1 MLALTIFINRSG
13 SMVLPFMGLYLKE
26 AQGFTL
32 GQISV
37 ILAMFGVGSAFGSI
51 LGGIMTDRLGAFKVQ
66 FYSLLMGGVGFLIF
80 SLLDGFYTLAI
91 AMVIV
96 STITESLRPANI
108 SAVASYAK
116 PENITRAISLNRMAI
131 NLGFSVGPAV
141 GGILAAINYQYIFW
155 FDGIT
160 CILAS
165 FVFFLYF
172 RKRSPRPAEGKK
184 GDELRRMK
192 NVLKDIPYLRFIG
205 VAMVYAFLFFQLFE
219 SMPIHLKIN
228 GGLEEETV
236 GLLFALNG
244 LVVFVIE
251 MPLVDFLTKKL
262 GSRNSIVIGFLL
274 AAAAF
279 GSLLMG
285 NEMTWFVLSYVL
297 LSLSEIAALPFLA
310 TMATQFANK
319 SNRGSYM
326 GIFSLGFSLT
336 HIFAPLLALSI
347 AGWLSFSGLW
357 IVLIS
362 VGALIA
368 LLSLII
374 KPKQELA
381 MN

>member
-1 MLALTIFINRSG
+1 
-13 SMVLPFMGLYLKE
+13 MGLYLKE

-51 LGGIMTDRLGAFKVQ
+51 LGGILTDRLGAFKVQ

-80 SLLDGFYTLAI
+80 SFLDGFYTLAV

-192 NVLKDIPYLRFIG
+192 NVLKDIPYIRFIG

-228 GGLEEETV
+228 GGLAEETV

-310 TMATQFANK
+310 TMATQFANE

-374 KPKQELA
+374 RPKQELA